1 MGRALFTTGEAV
13 AVELPIARIPT
24 RAAAF
29 LLDLI
34 VQFMLG
40 VTLILLFRALLVW
53 IGADAAWLDAALL
66 VALVCAAIGY
76 PVVFETL
83 TRGRSL
89 GKMAVGL
96 RVVRADGGPVDFKH
110 AVTRG
115 LAGIVDFWV
124 LGTGLIA
131 VVVSLCSPQ
140 GRRVGDA
147 LAGTVVVHD
156 RSRLPF
162 AALAAPPPWL
172 AGWARQLDLSGL
184 SDEQAFAVRQYLLRF
199 RTLTPDVQ
207 DRLGRALVVSVC
219 ASLRTAPLNGYPPLQ
234 ILGAVLAERQRRQLP
249 PPSFPRWQPV
259 TPPSPVTALRS
270 V

>member
-1 MGRALFTTGEAV
+1 MALFTTGEAV

-29 LLDLI
+29 LLDLLLQAVI
-34 VQFMLG
+34 GTMLA
-40 VTLILLFRALLVW
+40 LLFEALLLWV
-53 IGADAAWLDAALL
+53 GADSAWRDAAVL
-66 VALVCAAIGY
+66 VAMVSALIGY
-76 PVVFETL
+76 PVLFETFS
-83 TRGRSL
+83 RGRSV

-96 RVVRADGGPVDFKH
+96 RVVRADGGPIDFRH

-115 LAGIVDFWV
+115 LAGIVDFWIM
-124 LGTGLIA
+124 GTGLIA

-140 GRRVGDA
+140 ARRVGDV

-184 SDEQAFAVRQYLLRF
+184 SDELALSTRQYLLRF
-199 RTLTPDVQ
+199 RTLTPEVQ
-207 DRLGRALVVSVC
+207 DRLGRTLVIAVC
-219 ASLRTAPLNGYPPLQ
+219 TSLRTPPPNGYPPLQ
-234 ILGAVLAERQRRQLP
+234 ILGAVLAERQRRAIP
-249 PPSFPRWQPV
+249 PPPFVRQY
-259 TPPSPVTALRS
+259 PPAVPVTALRS
-270 V
+270 A

>member
-1 MGRALFTTGEAV
+1 MALFTTGEAV

-29 LLDLI
+29 LLDLLLQAVI
-34 VQFMLG
+34 GTVLA
-40 VTLILLFRALLVW
+40 LLFEALLVW
-53 IGADAAWLDAALL
+53 IGADSAWRDAAVL
-66 VALVCAAIGY
+66 VAMVSALIGY
-76 PVVFETL
+76 PVLFETFS
-83 TRGRSL
+83 RGRSV

-96 RVVRADGGPVDFKH
+96 RVVRADGGPIDFRH

-115 LAGIVDFWV
+115 LAGIVDFWIM
-124 LGTGLIA
+124 GTGLIA

-140 GRRVGDA
+140 ARRVGDV

-184 SDEQAFAVRQYLLRF
+184 SDELALSTRQYLLRF
-199 RTLTPDVQ
+199 RTLTPEVQ
-207 DRLGRALVVSVC
+207 DRLGRTLVITVC
-219 ASLRTAPLNGYPPLQ
+219 MSLRTPPPNGYPPLQ
-234 ILGAVLAERQRRQLP
+234 ILGAVLAERQRRAIP
-249 PPSFPRWQPV
+249 PPPLVRQYPTAV
-259 TPPSPVTALRS
+259 PVTALRS
-270 V
+270 A

>member
-1 MGRALFTTGEAV
+1 MDTALFTTGEAV

-29 LLDLI
+29 LLDLLLQTVI
-34 VQFMLG
+34 GTVLA
-40 VTLILLFRALLVW
+40 LLFEALLVW
-53 IGADAAWLDAALL
+53 IGADPAWRDAAVL
-66 VALVCAAIGY
+66 VAMVSALIGY
-76 PVVFETL
+76 PVLFETFS
-83 TRGRSL
+83 RGRSV

-96 RVVRADGGPVDFKH
+96 RVVRADGGPIDFRH

-115 LAGIVDFWV
+115 LAGIVDFWI

-140 GRRVGDA
+140 ARRVGDV

-172 AGWARQLDLSGL
+172 AGWAQQLDLFGL
-184 SDEQAFAVRQYLLRF
+184 SDELALSTRQYLLRF
-199 RTLTPDVQ
+199 RTLTPEVQ
-207 DRLGRALVVSVC
+207 DRLGRTLVIAVC
-219 ASLRTAPLNGYPPLQ
+219 MSLRTPPPNGYPPLQ
-234 ILGAVLAERQRRQLP
+234 ILGAVLAERQRRAIP
-249 PPSFPRWQPV
+249 PFVRQHPTAV
-259 TPPSPVTALRS
+259 PVTALRS
-270 V
+270 A

>member
-1 MGRALFTTGEAV
+1 MALFTTGEAV
-13 AVELPIARIPT
+13 AVELPIARVPT

-34 VQFMLG
+34 VQIVVALLL
-40 VTLILLFRALLVW
+40 VLLFEAILAW
-53 IGADAAWLDAALL
+53 ADADSAWRDAA
-66 VALVCAAIGY
+66 ALVGLVGALIGY
-76 PVVFETL
+76 PVLFETFS
-83 TRGRSL
+83 RGRSL
-89 GKMAVGL
+89 GKMALGL
-96 RVVRADGGPVDFKH
+96 RVVRADGGPIDFRH

-162 AALAAPPPWL
+162 AQLAAPPPWL
-172 AGWARQLDLSGL
+172 TGWARQLDLSGL
-184 SDEQAFAVRQYLLRF
+184 PDDLVLSLRKYLLRF
-199 RTLTPDVQ
+199 RTLTPEVGDQ
-207 DRLGRALVVSVC
+207 LGRALVIAVC
-219 ASLRTAPLNGYPPLQ
+219 EKLRTPPPNGYPPLH
-234 ILGAVLAERQRRQLP
+234 ILGAVLAERQRRAIP
-249 PPSFPRWQPV
+249 PPPAALFSRHPAAQPA
-259 TPPSPVTALRS
+259 TALRS
-270 V
+270 A

>member
-1 MGRALFTTGEAV
+1 MALFTTGEAV

-34 VQFMLG
+34 LQIIIG
-40 VTLILLFRALLVW
+40 ILLTLLFIVLLVW
-53 IGADAAWLDAALL
+53 AGADSAWRDAAML
-66 VALVCAAIGY
+66 VAGVSALIGY
-76 PVVFETL
+76 PVLFETFS
-83 TRGRSL
+83 RGRSV

-96 RVVRADGGPVDFKH
+96 RVVRVDGGPIDFRH

-115 LAGIVDFWV
+115 LAGIVDFWM

-131 VVVSLCSPQ
+131 IVVSMCSPQ
-140 GRRVGDA
+140 ARRVGDA

-184 SDEQAFAVRQYLLRF
+184 PDDLALSTRKYLLRF
-199 RTLTPDVQ
+199 RTLTPEVQ
-207 DRLGRALVVSVC
+207 DQLGRALVIAVC
-219 ASLRTAPLNGYPPLQ
+219 ARLRTPPPNGYPPLH
-234 ILGAVLAERQRRQLP
+234 ILGAVLAERQRRAIP
-249 PPSFPRWQPV
+249 PAPYATGRPV
-259 TPPSPVTALRS
+259 AMPTTALRS
-270 V
+270 A

>member
-1 MGRALFTTGEAV
+1 MDTALFTTGEAV

-29 LLDLI
+29 LLDLLLQAVI
-34 VQFMLG
+34 GTVLA
-40 VTLILLFRALLVW
+40 LLFEALLVG
-53 IGADAAWLDAALL
+53 IGADSAWRDAAVL
-66 VALVCAAIGY
+66 VAMVSALIGY
-76 PVVFETL
+76 PVLFETFS
-83 TRGRSL
+83 RGRSV

-96 RVVRADGGPVDFKH
+96 RVVRADGGPIDFRH

-115 LAGIVDFWV
+115 LAGIVDFWIM
-124 LGTGLIA
+124 GTGLIA

-140 GRRVGDA
+140 ARRVGDV

-172 AGWARQLDLSGL
+172 AGWARQLELSGL
-184 SDEQAFAVRQYLLRF
+184 SDELALSTRQYLLRF
-199 RTLTPDVQ
+199 RTLTPEVQ
-207 DRLGRALVVSVC
+207 DRLGRTLVIAVC
-219 ASLRTAPLNGYPPLQ
+219 TSLRTLPPNGYPPLQ
-234 ILGAVLAERQRRQLP
+234 ILGAVLAERQRRAIP
-249 PPSFPRWQPV
+249 PPPFVRQYPTAVPV
-259 TPPSPVTALRS
+259 TTLRS

>member
-1 MGRALFTTGEAV
+1 MALFTTGEAV
-13 AVELPIARIPT
+13 AVELPIARVPT

-34 VQFMLG
+34 VQIFVG
-40 VTLILLFRALLVW
+40 IVLILLFEAVLAWMDADSAWR
-53 IGADAAWLDAALL
+53 DAA
-66 VALVCAAIGY
+66 ALVGMVSAMIGY
-76 PVVFETL
+76 PVLFETFS
-83 TRGRSL
+83 RGRSL

-96 RVVRADGGPVDFKH
+96 RVVRADGGPIDFRH

-140 GRRVGDA
+140 GRRIGDA

-162 AALAAPPPWL
+162 AQLAAPPPWL
-172 AGWARQLDLSGL
+172 IGWARPLDLSGL
-184 SDEQAFAVRQYLLRF
+184 PDDLVLSMRKYLLRS
-199 RTLTPDVQ
+199 RTLTPEVQ
-207 DRLGRALVVSVC
+207 DQLGRALVLAVC
-219 ASLRTAPLNGYPPLQ
+219 EKLRTPPPNGYPPLH
-234 ILGAVLAERQRRQLP
+234 ILGAVLAERQRRAIP
-249 PPSFPRWQPV
+249 PPPPGLFSRHPAAQPAR
-259 TPPSPVTALRS
+259 PAA
-270 V
+270 